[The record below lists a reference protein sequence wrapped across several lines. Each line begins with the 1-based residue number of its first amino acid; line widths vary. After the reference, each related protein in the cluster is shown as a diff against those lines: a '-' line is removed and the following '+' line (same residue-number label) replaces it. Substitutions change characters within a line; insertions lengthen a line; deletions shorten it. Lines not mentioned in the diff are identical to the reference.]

1 MYDRDEIIPDPEA
14 LEYLRSVMRD
24 ENADQK
30 LRVDAAARVLRFAKA
45 KRPLTPQEQED
56 HDRWAELLAHHNI

>member
-1 MYDRDEIIPDPEA
+1 MYDRDENIPDPEA
-14 LEYLRSVMRD
+14 LDYLRSVMRD

-45 KRPLTPQEQED
+45 KRPLTPEEQAD
-56 HDRWAELLAHHNI
+56 NELWDKLLP